1 MKILVDTNI
10 IFSAILNEKSSVA
23 KTLFYANKKHELY
36 LSTYNIQEIKEV
48 INKKI
53 PHKLSAIERFLSG
66 LDYKIISCEKKIDNT
81 HENIIIRDIKDQP
94 ILNSAIRNDIDIILT
109 GDKDFL
115 ALNLDKPS
123 CMSVADFCSMENIYF

>member
-48 INKKI
+48 IERKI
-53 PHKLSAIERFLSG
+53 PHVCLLLISVLW
-66 LDYKIISCEKKIDNT
+66 KIFNININCNT
-81 HENIIIRDIKDQP
+81 
-94 ILNSAIRNDIDIILT
+94 
-109 GDKDFL
+109 
-115 ALNLDKPS
+115 PS
-123 CMSVADFCSMENIYF
+123 PSDTL